1 MDKRN
6 KKAAAAVDNHQII
19 SFFQGVARGM
29 VGGPRGGGWLE
40 GLHWFLGGVGKI
52 IAGVAGVAG
61 GVALAT
67 LLATPATLAT
77 PWRLL

>member
-1 MDKRN
+1 
-6 KKAAAAVDNHQII
+6 
-19 SFFQGVARGM
+19 M

-52 IAGVAGVAG
+52 IAGVAGMAG

-67 LLATPATLAT
+67 FLATPATPAT

>member
-6 KKAAAAVDNHQII
+6 KKAAAAVDHQII
-19 SFFQGVARGM
+19 LFFQGVSRGM

-52 IAGVAGVAG
+52 IARVAGVAG
-61 GVALAT
+61 GVALAI
-67 LLATPATLAT
+67 LLATPATPAT